1 MLRRPPRSTR
11 TDTLFPYTTLFRSA
25 EAVGERDDGAD
36 DRDRFDAAL
45 RGADDESP
53 VDLDGRELR
62 FAKIAERG
70 IAGAELIER
79 QADAECDQLVE
90 TLRRAAAVAQD
101 DDFGHQIGREPCRE
115 RGCQDRCLWEWAVQ
129 I

>member
-53 VDLDGRELR
+53 VDLDRRELR
-62 FAKIAERG
+62 FAKIAERR
-70 IAGAELIER
+70 IAGAEIVER
-79 QADAECDQLVE
+79 QADAERDQLVE
-90 TLRRAAAVAQD
+90 QLRRAAAVAQ
-101 DDFGHQIGREPCRE
+101 QIGR
-115 RGCQDRCLWEWAVQ
+115 AHV
-129 I
+129 